1 MLHYFNLLKIKYCL
15 LYIIYWIIITIFI
28 VSNRMGIYKLSYII
42 QSKRA
47 DKLILNQTFGAPF
60 TKSD

>member
-15 LYIIYWIIITIFI
+15 LYIIYWMTIIFI
-28 VSNRMGIYKLSYII
+28 VPNTMGIYNLSCIT
-42 QSKRA
+42 QSKSA

-60 TKSD
+60 TKSY